1 MNQNTEINEN
11 IEAKVTV
18 DKDNGMMFM
27 ECTSKDGGNCL
38 EALLAMCDA
47 MQEAMN

>member
-1 MNQNTEINEN
+1 MNQNTETNEN

-27 ECTSKDGGNCL
+27 ECTSKDGSDVS
-38 EALLAMCDA
+38 ETFLAMLDA

>member
-18 DKDNGMMFM
+18 NKDNDLMFM
-27 ECTSKDGGNCL
+27 ECISKDGGNFL